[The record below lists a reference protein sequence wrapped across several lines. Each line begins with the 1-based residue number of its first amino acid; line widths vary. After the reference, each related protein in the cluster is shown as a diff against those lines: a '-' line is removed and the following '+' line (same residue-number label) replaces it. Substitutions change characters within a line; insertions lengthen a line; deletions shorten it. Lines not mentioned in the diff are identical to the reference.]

1 MFAAGSAFY
10 GMVGQAAA
18 TLIGLMF
25 VVMQLGGGL
34 SDDARRKV
42 QQAGLRLYLT
52 PTLVHFGAVLFI
64 SMVAL
69 APGLSA
75 IAGAVSLLA
84 CSVAGLAY
92 LAVIGAGIVS
102 SRRLFHNPSD
112 VASRLTYV
120 PVPAVGYLLIA
131 ASSVIALTGGS
142 HADLTLGVATAIL
155 LAVGIRNAWDMA
167 LFVAVGGQG
176 GAAPNTD
183 RTDS

>member
-75 IAGAVSLLA
+75 IAGGKPFS
-84 CSVAGLAY
+84 
-92 LAVIGAGIVS
+92 
-102 SRRLFHNPSD
+102 
-112 VASRLTYV
+112 
-120 PVPAVGYLLIA
+120 
-131 ASSVIALTGGS
+131 
-142 HADLTLGVATAIL
+142 
-155 LAVGIRNAWDMA
+155 
-167 LFVAVGGQG
+167 
-176 GAAPNTD
+176 
-183 RTDS
+183 